1 METFE
6 EWDCNKLQDANGNST
21 NPEAVCDLAHKN
33 GLDIFSIILS
43 EWLPI
48 AFFAMINVIIFIICR
63 KCLTRK
69 DQIT

>member
-48 AFFAMINVIIFIICR
+48 AF
-63 KCLTRK
+63 LPWST
-69 DQIT
+69 